1 MEIAME
7 KSAPFNDPF
16 RAAPEISLAA
26 RKLLNP
32 EKFVTDELRLVA
44 SQLRGPGTDEGSRQQ
59 TDISIQKQA
68 LNAVIQSLKVQ
79 ISQVIELRAKSE
91 KTAERLLI
99 VGGVIVLAL
108 PVALTVANLLGLAT
122 GWISSLFNGLSTAG
136 FAALMFGPGRE
147 IRKAA
152 KDRTAL
158 LLLPLGYEARV
169 AASTTTQDL
178 QTVAG
183 DLETTLRGLA
193 VPSE

>member
-7 KSAPFNDPF
+7 KTPPLNDLL
-16 RAAPEISLAA
+16 RTAPEISLAA
-26 RKLLNP
+26 RRLLKP
-32 EKFVTDELRLVA
+32 ERFITDDLRLIA
-44 SQLRGPGTDEGSRQQ
+44 SQLRGPRTDEGATQQ
-59 TDISIQKQA
+59 TDVAGQKQA

-79 ISQVIELRAKSE
+79 ISQVIELRARSE

-158 LLLPLGYEARV
+158 LLLPIGYEARV
-169 AASTTTQDL
+169 ATSTTSQDL

-183 DLETTLRGLA
+183 DLETTLRSLA
-193 VPSE
+193 VPGE